1 MLTPP
6 LRRSSINFVITS
18 SQFIFIM
25 TCADRCSAC
34 AKPVHRSPR
43 AQKCWGNLDNFVT
56 QNLLRTR
63 TVMNW
68 FRTGLAIG
76 WNFYEEDFLLA
87 NMYTSRA
94 MVGCKIMALTNQPN
108 DCCLQKR
115 AFVNSEMR
123 ISGAA
128 ARIFMCRIRF
138 KAL

>member
-18 SQFIFIM
+18 SQFILII

-43 AQKCWGNLDNFVT
+43 AQKCWGNLENFVT

-68 FRTGLAIG
+68 FRTGLATG
-76 WNFYEEDFLLA
+76 
-87 NMYTSRA
+87 
-94 MVGCKIMALTNQPN
+94 
-108 DCCLQKR
+108 
-115 AFVNSEMR
+115 
-123 ISGAA
+123 
-128 ARIFMCRIRF
+128 
-138 KAL
+138 